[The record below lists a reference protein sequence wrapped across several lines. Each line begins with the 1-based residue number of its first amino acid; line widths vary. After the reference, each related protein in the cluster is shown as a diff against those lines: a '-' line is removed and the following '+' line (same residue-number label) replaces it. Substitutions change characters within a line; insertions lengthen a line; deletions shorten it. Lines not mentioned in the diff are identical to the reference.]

1 MGDIFDDL
9 ASGGV
14 ASAAPPSGS
23 GGDVFDQLATEQHS
37 SLFQS
42 SESSIPDGYINQR
55 YGQVFGKAYTASLP
69 TPDTVDA
76 QNFGQLGDAMTES
89 VGRNV
94 RQSATPEVQQK
105 YDTYFKNEALAKLTK
120 GDDPFKNQ
128 TRVSD
133 EQQTQDA
140 TTQDNSFIQNY
151 GGKLARVLSVPIN
164 SAVGIVS
171 PKTASN
177 MAAEQEL
184 AYAPPKPG
192 STGEL
197 LGNITGLGVNAV
209 PIIASGG
216 ASGLVMSGLGV
227 GGSRLAS
234 QQARDSGRQISGLQE
249 LEDAGLQG
257 GIQLL
262 AGNVLS
268 KLGGSQTLPLNDLI
282 QQLPAPLLKQIVG
295 DGGKSLIP
303 MISQLAIKA
312 GVGAG
317 DNEIAGVL
325 GNIASAATGVDP
337 NRDPGEGTLENL
349 LSGAFLSAGH
359 HAAENIMGKIQATKV
374 DDHATQVAS
383 QGMRAAGVPEE
394 NVPAAAAEAIKLYK
408 GGQGNVDL
416 AELATK
422 FGSKTAGASTEG
434 DTAGVSSAV
443 EDTPEAQQTQVQDA
457 GTSKLPEG
465 VLNPQAEAPQDN
477 RLLSDMTPDE
487 QKAEL
492 ARQDELIQRADRLSG
507 ATKIPQIEHEGG
519 RIEEGI
525 PVEEGDNRE
534 EMDADADV
542 PPMEAQPEEM
552 QVPEPASKLP
562 ESVKPSQAVAT
573 PHADPKVEAARVSME
588 KAASEDFGG
597 GKKVSIQVHE
607 PSTPEEEAANTLA
620 QGFGRKLA
628 LMTVDGDG
636 GKIGGGAMDKHPD
649 VIFLRKGSGRP
660 VLDVLGHELLH
671 SIRRVEGE
679 GAYRKLLDV
688 VKRTSPGSLQEG
700 KNQYADLAPKGTV
713 TGDRLRSN
721 PGLHEEEGLA
731 MVFGRAFM
739 SRDFH
744 AELSKSDPGL
754 YEKVKSYV
762 VKAVT
767 ALHAKLSG
775 EKLTLSKEGQVE
787 LARTLQEIT
796 NAAKEPPAAEPKAEE
811 SKLPG
816 RVLKMETTRPV
827 SEAEKTGEAV
837 PQKKAIADKSNE
849 YMTTALKS
857 GDFHPD
863 MVKEMGGDSKEQV
876 EAYRQKLVPQ
886 ALAGDE
892 AAQSKLA
899 TTMLP
904 GIKSL
909 AKKMLGPRAKG
920 GMEDAIQTGLAE
932 VQRFIQG
939 SSTRQQPGESDDTYG
954 TRKGKSPLAS
964 WDSSKGDVYS
974 LLFNS
979 LKSTLARHLE
989 SEYGH
994 NISKEG
1000 EGPKEVALPTDREG
1014 RQILDQSEAG
1024 RGHTKLREDDAG
1036 RGILPNSFDELPAS
1050 TKSNLVKTLSDR
1062 FGASLEKGDS
1072 EDGVKVKFAS
1082 KGQEGAPSDNPD
1094 KVHGWRSPSGKKLVT
1109 YKDSSGWHYAD
1120 YGAWAEGDPNWQ
1132 TVRPKDETTAKF
1144 EEAWKSGKM
1153 TAPINDVAEVLNS
1166 KFDAGKVDAIYLP
1179 SKQMGADGSLEF
1191 EKHPVEERAD
1201 ANWIGRTMKT
1211 NLSDVTGTAAST
1223 AEAIK
1228 SMKDDLDSIFRPQM
1242 KGEKAAFA
1250 AGYIREKG
1258 AEVQQKYDRAKEALS
1273 ATRKM
1278 FQKMPVPEQHDFID
1292 KMENGLKQPT
1302 PELQNASDALR
1313 KMLDAKR
1320 DEVTSLGNGHF
1331 KTFIADYFPHIW
1343 ERPGVFGALIG
1354 KRPFEG
1360 SKAFEKARKYDTMSE
1375 GLKAGLVPVSNNP
1388 VDLALLKM
1396 HEMDRYIM
1404 AHETFQEFKKQGLIT
1419 FKQEAG
1425 QMPLGMKAI
1434 NDNIVR
1440 RYITPPSPGAVTK
1453 VGEYVAPEQ
1462 VANIFNNYLS
1472 PGLRDK
1478 PMFRGYL
1485 ALGNMM
1491 NQAQLG
1497 FSAFHVLSTAVQS
1510 GTSKMALGLRYL
1522 AKGDVVEGGKHV
1534 AGSLIAPVG
1543 DFINGNKLMK
1553 AWKTGVGTPDMLQ
1566 IADAMKAAGGR
1577 AGVDGFY
1584 RTDLAEKMMKKFNE
1598 GNWLGGLLRVPGAV
1612 ADLASKPIMEHWVP
1626 RLKMGVFMDG
1636 AQYELANMK
1645 PNATRDDLRQT
1656 MGKLWD
1662 SVDNR
1667 MGQLVHDNL
1676 FWNKSVKDLAQASV
1690 RSTGWTFGT
1699 LREIGGGI
1707 KDVADFAKNII
1718 TGKLDKAEFTHRMA
1732 YVAAM
1737 PAFAG
1742 MIGGTLNY
1750 MLQKMHGASDEDA
1763 IPKEWGD
1770 WFFPKTGEKDRD
1782 GNDVRLAL
1790 PTYMGDFLKYS
1801 NNPIETIANK
1811 THPLLNTIVE
1821 MWRNRDYY
1829 NTKIRNEDDPLYQQ
1843 AVDLLAHFGK
1853 QFEPFSSRE
1862 YRKLS
1867 SDDNQT
1873 GGSQFLPLIGVI
1885 RARHDIT
1892 DSPAVAMAKEFVQS
1906 QAPEGT
1912 RTSEEAQK
1920 SQERTQLIRKI
1931 RNKDPDADQ
1940 AVDSAIDSGKITD
1953 RGSLRQMYNKAE
1965 HSTLWG
1971 LVEHLDMPSAMK
1983 VMNVASVNERKDL
1996 IDSLWKKLKESK
2008 TLSPEDR
2015 ETYANKL
2022 DEYDR

>member
-1 MGDIFDDL
+1 MPIEVPVDDL
-9 ASGGV
+9 PDQA
-14 ASAAPPSGS
+14 AAPAQSNEVPADDLPDSPDHAQLFVSRPLTEGQLAGRYGSQFGNAQASQQGQSVSGEYGDPMTESIGRQIRASVTPAVRQKYDAYFQNQSDQRLNS
-23 GGDVFDQLATEQHS
+23 GKDPYSQDKSDAQQVQDATEQDNT
-37 SLFQS
+37 F
-42 SESSIPDGYINQR
+42 SE
-55 YGQVFGKAYTASLP
+55 
-69 TPDTVDA
+69 
-76 QNFGQLGDAMTES
+76 NFGGSLG
-89 VGRNV
+89 R
-94 RQSATPEVQQK
+94 
-105 YDTYFKNEALAKLTK
+105 
-120 GDDPFKNQ
+120 
-128 TRVSD
+128 
-133 EQQTQDA
+133 
-140 TTQDNSFIQNY
+140 I
-151 GGKLARVLSVPIN
+151 LSQPIN
-164 SAVGIVS
+164 STVGIVA
-171 PKTASN
+171 PQTAAN
-177 MAAEQEL
+177 LAATQEG
-184 AYAPPKPG
+184 AYAPAQPNSAGDVAGKAV
-192 STGEL
+192 
-197 LGNITGLGVNAV
+197 GLGVNAV
-209 PIIASGG
+209 PIIAAGG
-216 ASGLVMSGLGV
+216 AAPLVMMAQGF
-227 GGSRLAS
+227 GGAR
-234 QQARDSGRQISGLQE
+234 QQAQEARNSGQQVSTEQE
-249 LEDAGLQG
+249 LGNAAIQG

-268 KLGGSQTLPLNDLI
+268 EIGGSKALPLDDLI
-282 QQLPAPLLKQIVG
+282 QKLPAPLLKQIVG
-295 DGGKSLIP
+295 DGGKSLVP
-303 MISQLAIKA
+303 LISQLAIKA
-312 GVGAG
+312 GMGAG
-317 DNEIAGVL
+317 DNVIAGVL
-325 GNIASAATGVDP
+325 GNIAAAASGVDP
-337 NRDPGEGTLENL
+337 NRDPGAGSLENAI
-349 LSGAFLSAGH
+349 SGGFLSAGIH
-359 HAAENIMGKIQATKV
+359 VHENVMDRIQAGKSE
-374 DDHATQVAS
+374 DRATQVAS
-383 QGMRAAGVPEE
+383 QGMRAAGVPEA
-394 NVPAAAAEAIKLYK
+394 NIPAAAAEVVKAYK
-408 GGQGNVDL
+408 GGQGDVDI
-416 AELATK
+416 AALATK
-422 FGSKTAGASTEG
+422 FGSTTAGASTGE
-434 DTAGVSSAV
+434 DNSGVSLPK
-443 EDTPEAQQTQVQDA
+443 DTPETPQTQVQDV
-457 GTSKLPEG
+457 GEKLPPG
-465 VLNPQAEAPQDN
+465 I
-477 RLLSDMTPDE
+477 
-487 QKAEL
+487 KAEPQT
-492 ARQDELIQRADRLSG
+492 QDEADLQQ
-507 ATKIPQIEHEGG
+507 AVDEHKALRDQAIGLAEKLPPSFNPEPEGG
-519 RIEEGI
+519 RIEEGE
-525 PVEEGDNRE
+525 PLEEQDNRE
-534 EMDADADV
+534 EMGSGDDI
-542 PPMEAQPEEM
+542 PPLEAQPEVP

-562 ESVKPSQAVAT
+562 ESVKPAAT
-573 PHADPKVEAARVSME
+573 PAADPKVEAARQTFEQSVSRDWAEGKPVSVQIHAPDNAGE
-588 KAASEDFGG
+588 KAAS
-597 GKKVSIQVHE
+597 
-607 PSTPEEEAANTLA
+607 ALA
-620 QGFGRKLA
+620 ESFGRKLA
-628 LMTVDGDG
+628 IFTADGDG
-636 GKIGGGAMDKHPD
+636 GKAGGGVLGTHPD
-649 VIFLRKGSGRP
+649 VLFMRKDGPKP

-679 GAYRKLLDV
+679 GAYRKLMDV
-688 VKRTSPGSLQEG
+688 VKRTAPEAIGQG
-700 KNQYADLAPKGTV
+700 KVRYAAEVGQGAI
-713 TGDRLRSN
+713 GDRMKN
-721 PGLHEEEGLA
+721 MPDLHEEEGLA

-775 EKLTLSKEGQVE
+775 QKLTLSKDGQVE
-787 LARTLQEIT
+787 LARTLQDVVK
-796 NAAKEPPAAEPKAEE
+796 AAKEPPTAEAKAEPE

-837 PQKKAIADKSNE
+837 PQKQAIADKAND
-849 YMTTALKS
+849 YMNTALKS

-1072 EDGVKVKFAS
+1072 EEGVKVKFAS
-1082 KGQEGAPSDNPD
+1082 KGQEGTPSDNPD
-1094 KVHGWRSPSGKKLVT
+1094 RVHGWRSPSGKKLVT

-1179 SKQMGADGSLEF
+1179 NKQMGADGSLEF

-1278 FQKMPVPEQHDFID
+1278 FQKMPVPEQHGFID

-1404 AHETFQEFKKQGLIT
+1404 ANQTFLEFKKQGLIK

-1440 RYITPPSPGAVTK
+1440 RYITPPFPGAVTK

-1676 FWNKSVKDLAQASV
+1676 FWNKSAKDLAQASV

-1707 KDVADFAKNII
+1707 KDAADFAKNII

-1763 IPKEWGD
+1763 IPKEWKD

-1790 PTYMGDFLKYS
+1790 PTYMGDFLKYG
-1801 NNPIETIANK
+1801 NNPMETIANK
-1811 THPLLNTIVE
+1811 THPLLNTVIE
-1821 MWRNRDYY
+1821 MLRNRDYY
-1829 NTKIRNEDDPLYQQ
+1829 NTKIRNEDDPKYQQ
-1843 AVDLLAHFGK
+1843 VIDLLAHFGK

-1867 SDDNQT
+1867 GDDSQT

-1892 DSPAVAMAKEFVQS
+1892 DSPAVAMAKELVQS
-1906 QAPEGT
+1906 QAPEGA
-1912 RTSEEAQK
+1912 RTSVEAQK

-1931 RNKDPDADQ
+1931 RNKDPDADK
-1940 AVDSAIDSGKITD
+1940 AVDQAIDSGKITD
-1953 RGSLRQMYNKAE
+1953 RGTLRQMYEKAD
-1965 HSTLWG
+1965 HSSLWG

-1983 VMNVASVNERKDL
+1983 VMNVASVAERKDL
-1996 IDSLWKKLKESK
+1996 SDSLWKKLKESK